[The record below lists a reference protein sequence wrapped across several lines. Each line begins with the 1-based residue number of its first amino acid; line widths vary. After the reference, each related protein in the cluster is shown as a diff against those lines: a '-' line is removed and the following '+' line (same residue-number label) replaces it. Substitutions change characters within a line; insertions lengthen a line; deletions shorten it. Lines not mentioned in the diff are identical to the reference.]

1 MPPGVHTCWTLDDAR
16 AIARVA
22 RKGTR
27 VLQIGAG
34 FIGCIIME
42 SLAERGVQLTV
53 VEMGDRMVP
62 RMMTP
67 RAGAMI
73 RRWVEGRGREGHHR
87 APRSTASCRARR

>member
-1 MPPGVHTCWTLDDAR
+1 
-16 AIARVA
+16 
-22 RKGTR
+22 
-27 VLQIGAG
+27 
-34 FIGCIIME
+34 ME

-73 RRWVEGRGREGHHR
+73 RRWVEAQGVKVITSAKVDRIDAGR
-87 APRSTASCRARR
+87 CR